1 MKNIKVTLDK
11 KSQILLKSLIGT
23 KLLFLKHQSLW
34 TDSKTSPR
42 VGVLTDKGILGID
55 IKEGKVGS
63 FFGPKMKFPQL
74 RFLSL
79 QREEELDE
87 NREIPDFRRFPVKE
101 EIQDI
106 LLVNETV
113 LTKEGFLLE
122 STEGIVL
129 KTPAIEYAFYKSKPT
144 QGTDIEILADSD
156 VLPLLRPLEKR
167 WFGLPKEN
175 LASSKRELFSLS
187 TGEAKSL

>member
-1 MKNIKVTLDK
+1 MKNIKGTLDK
-11 KSQILLKSLIGT
+11 KSQILLKGLIGT

-63 FFGPKMKFPQL
+63 LFGPKMEFPQL

-144 QGTDIEILADSD
+144 QGTDIQILADSD

-167 WFGLPKEN
+167 WLGLPKEN

-187 TGEAKSL
+187 TGEEKSL